1 MRMIIFCDIC
11 SQELVALRD
20 MVESVSLGYW
30 SVPHSSIAVGKK
42 LGRGKSE
49 PGGEEEFAM
58 CIYYSIN
65 V

>member
-1 MRMIIFCDIC
+1 MYDIC
-11 SQELVALRD
+11 SQELAVLRD

-42 LGRGKSE
+42 LGKGQSD
-49 PGGEEEFAM
+49 PGGEEEFAI
-58 CIYYSIN
+58 CVHYSIN